1 MASPRHGRRGG
12 TGCTD
17 GGNES
22 VSDGHSDD
30 DGGSD
35 RNFGSE
41 SNVGNDSNGV
51 SDSDNGRVGG
61 SNGNDSDGC
70 DSDAN
75 CSSSRRLRQR
85 FAFPVQA
92 SVK

>member
-1 MASPRHGRRGG
+1 MIHSAANVQTRTMIMHSPKNRA
-12 TGCTD
+12 
-17 GGNES
+17 
-22 VSDGHSDD
+22 

-35 RNFGSE
+35 SNCSSG

-51 SDSDNGRVGG
+51 SDSDNGSVSG
-61 SNGNDSDGC
+61 SNGNGSDGC